1 MGEEIRTKNFRRE
14 DFLAFH
20 KLLEE
25 ETTLLRSLFANQGL
39 SNREFVAG
47 FELEAWLLDSAGNAN
62 PKNEMFLRS
71 LKHGLVVPELAK
83 FNIELNGSPT
93 SLQGKAFSRLHDELG
108 ATWNKCLNCAHMLG
122 ISLLQIGILP
132 TISAE
137 DLSAENMSG
146 LTRYAALNEQALER
160 RAGQPF
166 RIDISGPERL
176 RRTHPNVLLES
187 AATSFQVHLQVQP
200 ATAAAM
206 YNAAILASAPCVGVS
221 TNSPLFLGKH
231 LWMETR
237 IPVFEQAVDVGS
249 KDFKHVTFGSGYVEN
264 SLYEVFEENLK
275 QYQVLIPQIYEA
287 PRSRFAHLRLHNG
300 TIWRWNRPLVG
311 FDYDGVPHLRIEHR
325 VIPAG
330 PSLMDSIANAAF
342 FYGLVLNFAEEVDE
356 LTQTIPFH
364 KARLNFYRSA
374 RHGLDASVHWRHGEI
389 VDLRE
394 LVLTELLPR
403 ARLGLL
409 SQKIPEAEVH
419 EFLGIIEA
427 RVEGRQTGAHWI
439 RAWLEEHGEDH
450 QALTLAYLE
459 RQSHGIPVHQWS
471 V

>member
-1 MGEEIRTKNFRRE
+1 MGEEIRTKNFVRE
-14 DFLAFH
+14 DFVAFH
-20 KLLEE
+20 KCLEE
-25 ETTLLRSLFANQGL
+25 ETSLLGSLFSNQGL

-47 FELEAWLLDSAGNAN
+47 FELEAWLLDSSGNVH
-62 PKNEMFLRS
+62 PENEMFLRS

-83 FNIELNGSPT
+83 FNIEINGSPT

-122 ISLLQIGILP
+122 INLLQIGILP

-137 DLSAENMSG
+137 DLSADNMSG

-160 RAGQPF
+160 RGGEPF
-166 RIDISGPERL
+166 RIDISGPDRL
-176 RRTHPNVLLES
+176 RRTHQSVLLES

-206 YNAAILASAPCVGVS
+206 YNASILASAPCVGVA

-237 IPVFEQAVDVGS
+237 IPVFEQAVDIGS
-249 KDFKHVTFGSGYVEN
+249 REYKHVTFGSGYAKR
-264 SLYEVFEENLK
+264 SLYEVFEENLAK
-275 QYQVLIPQIYEA
+275 YQILIPQLYEA

-311 FDYDGVPHLRIEHR
+311 FDYDGVPHIRIEHR

-330 PSLMDSIANAAF
+330 PSLLDSIANAAF
-342 FYGLVLNFAEEVDE
+342 FYGLVLNFSEESE
-356 LTQTIPFH
+356 TLEECIPFQ
-364 KARLNFYRSA
+364 KAKLNFYRAA
-374 RHGLDASVHWRHGEI
+374 RHGLEARVHWRHGE
-389 VDLRE
+389 VVALRE

-409 SQKIPEAEVH
+409 GQRIPEAEVH
-419 EFLGIIEA
+419 DFLSIIES
-427 RVEGRQTGAHWI
+427 RVEARQTGAHWI
-439 RAWLEEHGEDH
+439 RAWLEDHGEDH
-450 QALTLAYLE
+450 QAVTLAYLE
-459 RQSHGIPVHQWS
+459 RQTEGAPVHEWTL
-471 V
+471 